1 MSVTLTERKRQRER
15 MSSSIEFVSAKPVGT
30 NSSGE
35 ADQQLALRAATDLWA
50 EATTAATTQRRDEVM
65 HDKVAAVRGFF
76 DFTGKNPADA
86 TPGDV
91 RAWRTHLESQG
102 SKDGERLQAATVYAR
117 ISRLSSFYTWLMS
130 DPRLSGA
137 ITANPVL
144 LARPKAPRAYQGEST
159 KALTDDKI
167 QALGVVIKARAG
179 AGSITAKRDY
189 ALFLFYMV
197 TGLRRNEVIN
207 LRGSDIEEEGGKFIL
222 HGKVKGSDY
231 VERELCDPEAQ
242 AALKE
247 YLRAAGRLSALGT
260 KAPLWTRHDRAGK
273 PGAPLTSHAFAHNL
287 KLYAAEAGIKK
298 IHVHQLRHTFGRMVA
313 DETGSLDEVQEALG
327 HRNRSTTRVYVQRIT
342 RKRDKHSRRI
352 SERIRGTA

>member
-1 MSVTLTERKRQRER
+1 
-15 MSSSIEFVSAKPVGT
+15 MSSSIQAISVELTERGQVAT
-30 NSSGE
+30 

-50 EATTAATTQRRDEVM
+50 DATTAATTLRRAEVM
-65 HDKVAAVRGFF
+65 HDKLTAVRDFF

-86 TPGDV
+86 TPSDV
-91 RAWRTHLESQG
+91 RAWRSHLESRG
-102 SKDGERLQAATVYAR
+102 AKDGGPLLPATVYAR

-130 DPRLSGA
+130 DPRISGA

-159 KALTDDKI
+159 KALPDEKI
-167 QALGVVIKARAG
+167 QALGAVIKANAD
-179 AGSITAKRDY
+179 AGSVTAKRDY

-197 TGLRRNEVIN
+197 TGLRRSEVIN

-231 VERELCDPEAQ
+231 VERELCDQEAQ
-242 AALKE
+242 AALKD
-247 YLRAAGRLSALGT
+247 YLTAAGRMSALGR
-260 KAPLWTRHDRAGK
+260 KVPVWTRHDRAGK

-287 KLYAAEAGIKK
+287 KIYAREAGIKK

-352 SERIRGTA
+352 SERIRKRI

>member
-1 MSVTLTERKRQRER
+1 
-15 MSSSIEFVSAKPVGT
+15 MSSSVEVVSAKPVR
-30 NSSGE
+30 SDSPVE
-35 ADQQLALRAATDLWA
+35 AERRLALRTATDLWA
-50 EATTAATTQRRDEVM
+50 DATTAATTQRRGEVM
-65 HDKVAAVRGFF
+65 HDKLAAVSGFF

-91 RAWRTHLESQG
+91 RAWRVHLESRG
-102 SKDGERLQAATVYAR
+102 SKDGGPLLPATVYAR

-137 ITANPVL
+137 ITTNPVL
-144 LARPKAPRAYQGEST
+144 LSRPKAPRAYQGEST
-159 KALTDDKI
+159 KALQDEKI
-167 QALGVVIKARAG
+167 QALGAVIRAKADG
-179 AGSITAKRDY
+179 GSVTAKRDY

-197 TGLRRNEVIN
+197 TGLRRSEVIN

-247 YLRAAGRLSALGT
+247 YLRAAGRSNALGT
-260 KAPLWTRHDRAGK
+260 KAPIWTRHDRAGK

-287 KLYAAEAGIKK
+287 KLYAAEAGIRK

-327 HRNRSTTRVYVQRIT
+327 HRNRSTTRVYVQRIA

-352 SERIRGTA
+352 SERLRKR

>member
-1 MSVTLTERKRQRER
+1 
-15 MSSSIEFVSAKPVGT
+15 MSSGVEIISRKVAETVQAATAEQRP
-30 NSSGE
+30 
-35 ADQQLALRAATDLWA
+35 ALITATDLWA
-50 EATTAATTQRRDEVM
+50 NATTAATTQRRDEVM
-65 HDKVAAVRGFF
+65 HDKVAAVMGFF
-76 DFTGKNPADA
+76 NFIEKNPAEA

-91 RAWRTHLESQG
+91 QAWRTHLESME
-102 SKDGERLQAATVYAR
+102 SKDGGRLKPATVYAR
-117 ISRLSSFYTWLMS
+117 ISRLSSFYAWLMS
-130 DPRLSGA
+130 EPQLAGT

-159 KALTDDKI
+159 KALTDEKV
-167 QALGVVIKARAG
+167 QTLGAVIKAKAD
-179 AGSITAKRDY
+179 AGSVTAKRDY

-197 TGLRRNEVIN
+197 TGLRRSEVIN
-207 LRGSDIEEEGGKFIL
+207 LRGSDIEEEGGVLIL

-242 AALKE
+242 AALKD
-247 YLRAAGRLSALGT
+247 YLVAAERLSALGR
-260 KAPLWTRHDRAGK
+260 KAPIWTRHDRAGK
-273 PGAPLTSHAFAHNL
+273 RGAPLTSHAFAHNL
-287 KLYAAEAGIKK
+287 KIYAREAGIKK

-352 SERIRGTA
+352 SERIRG